1 MPLKSVKNLPFNFTP
16 KLKKNSETTETTETT
31 YSVWDPNY
39 DWTIHLYE
47 DFDVWKATFGYELS
61 AICEFCNEK
70 ILYKNKSHYRFVKK
84 NENPRLLLQ
93 CPICSNEQF
102 SGNKIK
108 KKYTVSTKDEDNII
122 QPIMDP
128 TNIDECINKLPKR
141 LYLWKK
147 FHKRNKDTCCAL
159 CDTLLEKFT
168 CFSWYKKLPS
178 EGGFQIMDN
187 FTLVCGDCRINMTK
201 KKKGLESY
209 KKRYCNKE

>member
-1 MPLKSVKNLPFNFTP
+1 MPPKSVKNSPFNFTP
-16 KLKKNSETTETTETT
+16 KLEEFSETTH
-31 YSVWDPNY
+31 SVWDPNY

-47 DFDVWKATFGYELS
+47 DFDIWKATFGYELS

-70 ILYKNKSHYRFVKK
+70 VIYKNKSHYNFAKK

-93 CPICSNEQF
+93 CSDCDELF
-102 SGNKIK
+102 GKKK

-122 QPIMDP
+122 QPIIDP
-128 TNIDECINKLPKR
+128 KNINECINKLPKR
-141 LYLWKK
+141 VYLWKK

-159 CDTLLEKFT
+159 CDILLAKFT

-178 EGGFQIMDN
+178 EGGFQIIDN
-187 FTLVCGDCRINMTK
+187 FTLVCGDCRMNMRK